1 MKGMIIQ
8 HCSEVYNLILFPL
21 ARMSPMGL
29 ETNEEEV
36 EVHETGFFV
45 VMFLV
50 VRRKTKQQ

>member
-8 HCSEVYNLILFPL
+8 HCSEVYNLILLPL
-21 ARMSPMGL
+21 VKMSPMGL